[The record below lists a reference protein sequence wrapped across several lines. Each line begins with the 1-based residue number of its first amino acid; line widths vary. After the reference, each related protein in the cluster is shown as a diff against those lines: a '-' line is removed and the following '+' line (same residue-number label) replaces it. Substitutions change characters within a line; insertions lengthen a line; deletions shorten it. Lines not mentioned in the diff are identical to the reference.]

1 MFDTIK
7 IPKPVQDLIK
17 VVVGIKFVLL
27 IVISI
32 VESTSNIKEL
42 KDKDYCIEQMTS
54 IYEGTKNKEISRSK
68 AVNYCNGSKQ

>member
-1 MFDTIK
+1 MLDTIK

-17 VVVGIKFVLL
+17 VVVGIKVVLL
-27 IVISI
+27 VVISI

-54 IYEGTKNKEISRSK
+54 IYEGTKDKEISRSK
-68 AVNYCNGSKQ
+68 AVHYCNGGKQ

>member
-1 MFDTIK
+1 MLDTIK

-17 VVVGIKFVLL
+17 VVVGIKIVLFIVLSL
-27 IVISI
+27 I
-32 VESTSNIKEL
+32 ESTSNIKEL

-68 AVNYCNGSKQ
+68 AVNYCNGGKQ

>member
-1 MFDTIK
+1 MLDTIK

-17 VVVGIKFVLL
+17 VVVGIKVVLL

-68 AVNYCNGSKQ
+68 AVNYCNGGKQ

>member
-7 IPKPVQDLIK
+7 MPKPVQDLIK
-17 VVVGIKFVLL
+17 VVVGIKVVLL

-68 AVNYCNGSKQ
+68 AVNYCNGGKQ

>member
-1 MFDTIK
+1 MLDTIK

-17 VVVGIKFVLL
+17 VVVGIKVVLL

-32 VESTSNIKEL
+32 VESTSNIEEL

-68 AVNYCNGSKQ
+68 AVNYCNGGKQ

>member
-17 VVVGIKFVLL
+17 VFVGIKVVLL

-68 AVNYCNGSKQ
+68 AVNYCNGGKQ

>member
-1 MFDTIK
+1 MLDTIK